1 MRGGGWG
8 FDILTLMRSTKMG
21 MCFFKTYNIKYEL
34 QMNNLKLSIVT
45 SWWYPLLKFGTKYG
59 LLKVPGLQF

>member
-1 MRGGGWG
+1 
-8 FDILTLMRSTKMG
+8 MG

-59 LLKVPGLQF
+59 LLKVHGLQFKIWP